1 MGGDFVCDARLRVGI
16 SDSCMLRSVQSYSSG
31 MLRSVHTLQDR
42 LAGVLPQATDAAF
55 TKSAEVLAR
64 LQER

>member
-1 MGGDFVCDARLRVGI
+1 
-16 SDSCMLRSVQSYSSG
+16 MLRSVHSYSSG